1 MRVLLV
7 CGVLLALGCQNAQS
21 YLQSKEVALAT
32 PLVESSSIFASPKN
46 KLQAPYLDGQTTLK
60 VTHLETGKEL
70 QQMSLSTPGT
80 YEVKAVQAPFLSSS
94 PVHVEVLPHGKPI
107 AALSWTTAKKPSY
120 FKGGSGV
127 LTDGKHAAIAFQDKG
142 WTGADTPF
150 RLQLELE
157 QETQVDSIVLGVLLN
172 ASAWIYPTANV
183 TITPEGANGK
193 HQPFTTSITLP
204 YSANAVAH
212 CFVSLPLGLQTQR
225 LELEFTPKALPKAHP
240 GAGQPAWLFLD
251 ELIIY

>member
-1 MRVLLV
+1 M
-7 CGVLLALGCQNAQS
+7 
-21 YLQSKEVALAT
+21 
-32 PLVESSSIFASPKN
+32 
-46 KLQAPYLDGQTTLK
+46 
-60 VTHLETGKEL
+60 
-70 QQMSLSTPGT
+70 
-80 YEVKAVQAPFLSSS
+80 
-94 PVHVEVLPHGKPI
+94 
-107 AALSWTTAKKPSY
+107 
-120 FKGGSGV
+120 
-127 LTDGKHAAIAFQDKG
+127 
-142 WTGADTPF
+142 
-150 RLQLELE
+150 
-157 QETQVDSIVLGVLLN
+157 LLN

-212 CFVSLPLGLQTQR
+212 RFVSLPLGLQTQR